1 MRRFIVTTI
10 ILCFGMIVMAQDYTK
25 TEQGALH
32 VEPVFEGKIV
42 KDVNS
47 TILTGKAIEKYNLT
61 KMHTL
66 KLTANEEQRN
76 KIEELL
82 LKDSEERNR
91 YNEEVDHEVRG
102 GHVYYSIFRIAVRS
116 ELTLP
121 HVKVSR
127 TRTYLCYQCKPK
139 RTNPVQ
145 YEITLVLLEGENL
158 TLDLLKQNF
167 KRTK

>member
-10 ILCFGMIVMAQDYTK
+10 ILCFGLIVMAQDNTK
-25 TEQGALH
+25 TEPGVMH
-32 VEPVFEGKIV
+32 VQPVFDGKIV

-82 LKDSEERNR
+82 LEDYEERNR
-91 YNEEVDHEVRG
+91 YDEEVDHEVRG

-116 ELTLP
+116 VLTFP
-121 HVKVSR
+121 RVKVCK
-127 TRTYLCYQCKPK
+127 TRVYLCYQCKPK
-139 RTNPVQ
+139 RTSPVQ

>member
-76 KIEELL
+76 KIEEESLSHTFL
-82 LKDSEERNR
+82 QPAKHAPCRPLSAIGE
-91 YNEEVDHEVRG
+91 
-102 GHVYYSIFRIAVRS
+102 S
-116 ELTLP
+116 EL
-121 HVKVSR
+121 R
-127 TRTYLCYQCKPK
+127 TSDA
-139 RTNPVQ
+139 
-145 YEITLVLLEGENL
+145 E
-158 TLDLLKQNF
+158 
-167 KRTK
+167 